1 MPTQRIKRLD
11 ELLPNY
17 DVILCDVWGV
27 LHNGVDAWTQAYK
40 ALMRARDAGTK
51 VVLITN
57 APRPS
62 PKVIEQLGLLG
73 VPSEAY
79 DAVVTSGDVT
89 RTLIADSSRKVFH
102 LGPQRDMAIYEG
114 LEVDLVDQQDAEAVV
129 CTGLFDDDSET
140 PDDYTDRLQQMKD
153 RDLPFICANPDIVVE
168 KGERLIFCAGALAR
182 AYAELGGETY
192 IAGKPYKP
200 IYEEAIRIAEKLLNA
215 QVDRSR
221 VLAIGDG
228 MPTDVKG
235 AMDNNLDLLFI
246 SDGIHSREY
255 GQPGAPDDNKLDAY
269 LDEHNAAPVA
279 TMTKLA

>member
-27 LHNGVDAWTQAYK
+27 LHNGVDAWRQAFK
-40 ALMRARDAGTK
+40 ALMRAREAGAK

-62 PKVIEQLGLLG
+62 PKVIEQLAMLG
-73 VPSEAY
+73 VPTAAY

-89 RTLIADSSRKVFH
+89 RTLIAKGSQKIFH
-102 LGPQRDMAIYEG
+102 LGPQRDTSIYEG
-114 LEVDLVDQQDAEAVV
+114 LDVSQVDLEDADAVV
-129 CTGLFDDDSET
+129 CTGLFDDESET
-140 PDDYTDRLQQMKD
+140 PDDYTDQLQRMKS
-153 RDLPFICANPDIVVE
+153 RDLPFVCANPDIVVE
-168 KGERLIFCAGALAR
+168 KGDRLIFCAGALAR
-182 AYAELGGETY
+182 AYDELGGQTH
-192 IAGKPYKP
+192 IAGKPHKP
-200 IYEEAIRIAEKLLNA
+200 IYEEAIRKAEALLDKKVERN
-215 QVDRSR
+215 R

-255 GQPGAPDDNKLDAY
+255 GEPGKPDDSQLDAY
-269 LDEHNAAPVA
+269 LDKHNATPVA
-279 TMTKLA
+279 TMIKLA

>member
-1 MPTQRIKRLD
+1 MPTLRIKRLD

-40 ALMRARDAGTK
+40 ALMRARDSDVK

-89 RTLIADSSRKVFH
+89 RTLIADSSSKVFH

-114 LEVDLVDQQDAEAVV
+114 LEVDLVDQQDADAVV

-140 PDDYTDRLQQMKD
+140 PDDYADRLQQMKE

-255 GQPGAPDDNKLDAY
+255 GRPGAPDENKLNAY
-269 LDEHNAAPVA
+269 LDEHNAVPVA

>member
-1 MPTQRIKRLD
+1 MPTLRIKRLD

-40 ALMRARDAGTK
+40 ALMRARDSGVK

-89 RTLIADSSRKVFH
+89 RTLIADSSSKVFH

-114 LEVDLVDQQDAEAVV
+114 LEVDLVDQQDADVVV

-255 GQPGAPDDNKLDAY
+255 GRPGAPDENKLNAY
-269 LDEHNAAPVA
+269 LDEHNAVPVA